1 MSQMS
6 WNCPEIS
13 NCPEILLIWSECL
26 DVDLCYA
33 VVKLN
38 SMQPVT
44 VAQMML
50 KQETAKKLDTIGAKQ
65 RDLRKRLH
73 DHELQ

>member
-1 MSQMS
+1 
-6 WNCPEIS
+6 
-13 NCPEILLIWSECL
+13 
-26 DVDLCYA
+26 
-33 VVKLN
+33 
-38 SMQPVT
+38 MQPVT